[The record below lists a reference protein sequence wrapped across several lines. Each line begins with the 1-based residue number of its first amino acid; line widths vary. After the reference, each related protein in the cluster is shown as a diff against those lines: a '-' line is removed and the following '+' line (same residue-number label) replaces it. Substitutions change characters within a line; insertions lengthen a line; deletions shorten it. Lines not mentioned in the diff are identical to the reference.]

1 MRPLRPSITTASRM
15 TNPKTTPPRAAV
27 SKPPISGLWTATLI
41 AAAAGFAYH
50 LWFIYA
56 KTPEAQAAAGGLA
69 QKIFYFHVPAA
80 YGMYIAGGV
89 CFFASAAYLVRATH
103 KRNAWAKAGA
113 ESAVVFGL
121 MVLTSGPLWAKKA
134 WGVYWTWDPR
144 LTSLLLAVLLY
155 VALVVLRRFTGDG
168 EAERRFASAFGV
180 LGTILLPVIHYS
192 VKLWGG
198 NHPTVITGQGGG
210 LGNAAMYQALFM
222 GFGTMTLLA
231 LILLILRANLALA
244 ESRLR
249 DAEEL
254 AAALGI
260 VEDDEHY
267 FEDDAA

>member
-1 MRPLRPSITTASRM
+1 MTHSVTT
-15 TNPKTTPPRAAV
+15 TGAAIPAKNSV
-27 SKPPISGLWTATLI
+27 PWLLTLAATAV
-41 AAAAGFAYH
+41 GFAYH

-80 YGMYIAGGV
+80 YGMYLCGAT
-89 CFFASAAYLVRATH
+89 CFAASCAYLVRATH
-103 KRNAWAKAGA
+103 KRNAWARAGA
-113 ESAVVFGL
+113 EAAVVFGI

-168 EAERRFASAFGV
+168 EAERRFAAAFGV

-210 LGNAAMYQALFM
+210 LGNQAMYHALYV
-222 GFGTMTLLA
+222 GFGTMTLLTA
-231 LILLILRANLALA
+231 ILLILRAHLALA

-260 VEDDEHY
+260 IEDDDYLDHDES
-267 FEDDAA
+267 